1 MDLINSL
8 STLVIA
14 LATLV
19 ATKATWTMAGI
30 ESNREIA
37 SNGIYAWVTPDHF
50 YIHNGVTG
58 AGNRWLNLNARSV
71 SSMPAYDVN
80 IEVLLDRKV
89 ESFPSLSKGEVVY
102 SEKFPVL
109 FEREKEMTPQ
119 SIRVEKIQNIEL
131 KNFLSNPN
139 NEMQFKE
146 IYDDLA
152 INMRARI
159 TFKDANGNIWI
170 RNEKGKLKRISK

>member
-1 MDLINSL
+1 M
-8 STLVIA
+8 
-14 LATLV
+14 
-19 ATKATWTMAGI
+19 
-30 ESNREIA
+30 
-37 SNGIYAWVTPDHF
+37 
-50 YIHNGVTG
+50 
-58 AGNRWLNLNARSV
+58 
-71 SSMPAYDVN
+71 
-80 IEVLLDRKV
+80 
-89 ESFPSLSKGEVVY
+89 
-102 SEKFPVL
+102 
-109 FEREKEMTPQ
+109 
-119 SIRVEKIQNIEL
+119 EL